1 MQEMKRKLEN
11 AWQIFHMRS
20 WTENLLLR
28 GFVVQRKLHLEWLH
42 DPPTQ
47 LHGIPTKG
55 GKGVTAWN
63 FVNELVAQRN
73 IWIFN
78 YNRLHTHFS
87 VRRVWNIFVPLR
99 FFDYVLLFLDH
110 PLTLLVY
117 YSLTTYFFSTNLLLC
132 HFLPYHLFT
141 PLFFFCAFL
150 TAERSV
156 ARTVLLVS
164 LQALAT
170 MLALLTKGLEVCCRG
185 GGGWWLQRGS
195 HWWKGYCLRGCGSQI
210 GLLLYSLPLLL
221 FSLIVL
227 YCFILVFLALLF
239 FVRGSYFLPLPCFD
253 SAIFWRYHSSTL
265 LSVDSADFLLCYPGI
280 LLLFDFGILWPT
292 KVWPWQ
298 FFWL

>member
-185 GGGWWLQRGS
+185 GGLVTSTR
-195 HWWKGYCLRGCGSQI
+195 I
-210 GLLLYSLPLLL
+210 SLMEGVLPSRLWQPDRSSPLFLAAITL
-221 FSLIVL
+221 FS
-227 YCFILVFLALLF
+227 YCFILFYFGFFGSIVLCSGLLF
-239 FVRGSYFLPLPCFD
+239 FTFTMLWLCHFLTLSFLDPAKRWFCWFSSVLPWDPLTFWFWD
-253 SAIFWRYHSSTL
+253 SLTY
-265 LSVDSADFLLCYPGI
+265 
-280 LLLFDFGILWPT
+280 
-292 KVWPWQ
+292 
-298 FFWL
+298 